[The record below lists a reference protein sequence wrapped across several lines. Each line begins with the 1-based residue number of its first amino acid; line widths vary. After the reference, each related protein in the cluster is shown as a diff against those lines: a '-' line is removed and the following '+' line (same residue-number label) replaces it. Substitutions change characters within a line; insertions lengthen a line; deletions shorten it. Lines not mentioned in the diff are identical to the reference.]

1 MSVENFLNFHLLLV
15 DQEPLVSPLDDK
27 EGIESDAEVLVV
39 DLGDVLDVDA
49 HVHHRPRLVGKV
61 KLGVVLWNAN

>member
-1 MSVENFLNFHLLLV
+1 MLHLVLI
-15 DQEPLVSPLDDK
+15 DDHPLVGPPDDE
-27 EGIESDAEVLVV
+27 EGVEGDAELLVV